1 MPKTVRTQN
10 TFENL
15 TEEWRN
21 NTFLILGHRLRIFV
35 YGMNIKKGVV
45 KVANVKILEQK
56 QLVIDEIKEKFNNA
70 KSVVLFDP
78 RGLKVSEVTEL
89 RRALRESGSD
99 YKVYK
104 NTLAKRALVDS
115 GLDLDSYL
123 EGPTAIS
130 FSTDEL
136 APVKILSDFA
146 KTHAALELK
155 AGVVEGKVAG
165 TEELSSYAAIPSRE
179 GLLTMLAG
187 GLIGTVKDLSI
198 CLDLYSKEKEEN

>member
-1 MPKTVRTQN
+1 M
-10 TFENL
+10 
-15 TEEWRN
+15 
-21 NTFLILGHRLRIFV
+21 
-35 YGMNIKKGVV
+35 
-45 KVANVKILEQK
+45 ANAKIIEQK
-56 QLVIDEIKEKFNNA
+56 QLIVDEIREKFNNA

-89 RRALRESGSD
+89 RRSLRESGSD

-115 GLDLDSYL
+115 GLELDGYL

-146 KTHAALELK
+146 KTHEALELK
-155 AGVVEGKVAG
+155 AGVVEGKVANS
-165 TEELSSYAAIPSRE
+165 EDLKSYAAIPSRE